1 MALNPFL
8 QVKIK
13 PRNIGLKL
21 SSMERTTKRR
31 YREFVETI
39 IKLTEVTMKGL
50 VPVRT
55 GTLRDSIRT
64 ISKQIQEGGVDLRS
78 NSFVGTTLRYAGF
91 VDKGTKPSRGVFVPF
106 LGRRIQ
112 TGVHPGTPASNFI
125 QRTKEVIDMELG
137 FKGQNFLNRMRS
149 DFNRIK

>member
-1 MALNPFL
+1 MVKPFL

-21 SSMERTTKRR
+21 SSMERRTKRR

-39 IKLTEVTMKGL
+39 IKFTEVTMKSL

-64 ISKQIQEGGVDLRS
+64 ISKQIQDGGIDLRS

-91 VDKGTKPSRGVFVPF
+91 VDTGTRPSSGRFVPA
-106 LGRRIQ
+106 LGRRVQ
-112 TGVHPGTPASNFI
+112 TGTHPGTPASNFI
-125 QRTKEVIDMELG
+125 QRTKEQVDARLQ
-137 FKGQNFLNRMRS
+137 FKGQSFLNRMTQ
-149 DFNRIK
+149 DFQRIK